1 VPMQSAQSDK
11 SADCGTTTG
20 HRAALV
26 AADPDG
32 RRAPGLHSLGETTEW
47 CLLDMIEL
55 SRRGSNP

>member
-1 VPMQSAQSDK
+1 MRSAQSDK

-32 RRAPGLHSLGETTEW
+32 RRAPGLHSLGETTQVVSPRHDRA
-47 CLLDMIEL
+47 LPARVQPL
-55 SRRGSNP
+55 